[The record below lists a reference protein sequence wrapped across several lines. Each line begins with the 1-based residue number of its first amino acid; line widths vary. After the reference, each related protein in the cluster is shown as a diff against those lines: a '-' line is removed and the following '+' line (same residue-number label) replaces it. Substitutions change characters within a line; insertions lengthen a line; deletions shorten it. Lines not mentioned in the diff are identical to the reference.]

1 MLNMRS
7 ASGDLTTAA
16 RIRDHAIELFGSRGY
31 AATSI
36 RDIARAAGVSPAL
49 VIHHFGS
56 KEELRRACDDYLIG
70 SVFTEKDR
78 ARGPQVGAAMR
89 EWLADVDRFR
99 PYVDYLAAMLQ
110 EGGDAGNQVFDALVH
125 ETAEMIDAGVADG
138 SMRPSDDPEMRALL
152 VAMHALAPLL
162 LRAQLARTLGADV
175 HEAAT
180 ARRMTLP
187 LLDLYTH
194 GLYDDDRMLRA
205 ARDAIAATAPP
216 TDEGGA

>member
-1 MLNMRS
+1 MRS

-16 RIRDHAIELFGSRGY
+16 RIRDRAIELFGSRGY

-36 RDIARAAGVSPAL
+36 RDIARAAEVSPAL

-56 KEELRRACDDYLIG
+56 KEELRRACDEYLIG
-70 SVFTEKDR
+70 SVFDEKDR
-78 ARGPQVGAAMR
+78 TRGPQVGAAMR

-110 EGGDAGNQVFDALVH
+110 EGGDAGNQVFDALLH
-125 ETAEMIDAGVADG
+125 ETREMIDAGVADG

-152 VAMHALAPLL
+152 VALQALAPLL

-175 HEAAT
+175 HETAT

-187 LLDLYTH
+187 MLDLYTN
-194 GLYDDDRMLRA
+194 GLYVDDRMLAA
-205 ARDAIAATAPP
+205 ARDAMAATAPPP